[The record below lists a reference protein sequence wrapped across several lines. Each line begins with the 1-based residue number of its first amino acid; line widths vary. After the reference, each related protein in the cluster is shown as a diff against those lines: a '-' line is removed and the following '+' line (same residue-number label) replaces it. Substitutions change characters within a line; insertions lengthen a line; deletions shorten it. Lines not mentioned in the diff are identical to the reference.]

1 MKEFASLT
9 IVAMKIGKTVFH
21 LSQQWLL
28 REENSS
34 SETWILK
41 IQTITENNWIS
52 WLNKY

>member
-1 MKEFASLT
+1 MHFAGIVWINKLHYLMKEFASLT

-34 SETWILK
+34 SET
-41 IQTITENNWIS
+41 
-52 WLNKY
+52 